1 MAGKRP
7 KGSPEKIGRLIT
19 TRFDG
24 TALGARL
31 KDLAVWQVWEQ
42 VVGPSIARRTRPLR
56 LSGGQLTVLVSGA
69 PWMQQLNFMKEELH
83 SKLNLCLGND
93 RVKEIIFKAGRVD
106 EPADSAEALTSQPLL
121 HPLSPQRRDWIE
133 QQVSEIDDPGLATS
147 IKSLMELHYRR
158 HPAD

>member
-19 TRFDG
+19 TRFEG

-31 KDLAVWQVWEQ
+31 KDLGIWQVWEQ
-42 VVGPSIARRTRPLR
+42 VVGPAIARRTRPLR

-69 PWMQQLNFMKEELH
+69 PWMQQLNFMKEELS
-83 SKLNLCLGND
+83 SKLNLCLGD
-93 RVKEIIFKAGRVD
+93 ERVKEIIFKAGRVN
-106 EPADSAEALTSQPLL
+106 EPAENIEEVAKPLL
-121 HPLSPQRRDWIE
+121 PPLSPKRRDWIE
-133 QQVSEIDDPGLATS
+133 QQLSDIDDPGLATS